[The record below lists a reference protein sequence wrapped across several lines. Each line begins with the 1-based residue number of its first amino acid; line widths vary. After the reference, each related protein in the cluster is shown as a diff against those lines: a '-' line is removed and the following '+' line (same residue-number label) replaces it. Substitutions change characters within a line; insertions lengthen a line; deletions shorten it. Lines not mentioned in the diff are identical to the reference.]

1 MAIPNQ
7 VIQEIMDK
15 VDIVDV
21 VSRYVHLKKSGSSI
35 VGLCP
40 FHNEKTPSFHVSPDK
55 QLYYCFGCQ
64 NGGTVINF
72 IMNIENL
79 DFVEAVKL
87 LGEQAGVNVPD
98 EKEFDN
104 AKAQKKKRLYLA
116 NAEAGRFFY
125 HCLAQDQAKGARQY
139 LAGRGLSSQTI
150 ARFGVGFAPN
160 TWDSLIKHLKSKG
173 FQEEEILD
181 AGLASKSSKNSIFD
195 RFRNR
200 IMFPILDIRGN
211 VIGFGGRVMDDSLPK
226 YLNTS
231 DTMIF
236 DKSANLFGLNIAKKS
251 SQQRLI
257 VVEGYMDV
265 ITLHQN
271 GVDTAVA
278 SLGTA
283 FTEQQ
288 AKLVKRYAQE
298 IILCYDGDGAGKKAA
313 GRALGIL
320 NEAGIKTKVITL
332 QGAKDPD
339 EYCKKFGVSK
349 FLETI
354 EHAETP
360 VLYKIGILKAKYDLK
375 VPDQKI
381 SFLNDVAQELVKLP
395 NEIEREIYGKEIALE
410 AGVSYEAVQSQV
422 KKQLAVLKK
431 KRQHKEKIEAIK
443 DLNQKT
449 IVKDGTS
456 SLLQETEAKLLSL
469 MFYDRKAFQRIVSRF
484 DPLDFTE
491 ELHQQIAQKIIQLR
505 TDKAEL
511 REMDLISLFDIE
523 KAGAIS
529 GVLNSKTYFEDSLQ
543 AADELMETI
552 QQFRRNGNVIELAKS
567 GNLEKAK
574 ELLQRKTR
582 KGQRKE

>member
-431 KRQHKEKIEAIK
+431 KRQQKEKIEAIK

-574 ELLQRKTR
+574 ELLQQKKR

>member
-1 MAIPNQ
+1 M
-7 VIQEIMDK
+7 
-15 VDIVDV
+15 
-21 VSRYVHLKKSGSSI
+21 
-35 VGLCP
+35 
-40 FHNEKTPSFHVSPDK
+40 
-55 QLYYCFGCQ
+55 
-64 NGGTVINF
+64 
-72 IMNIENL
+72 
-79 DFVEAVKL
+79 
-87 LGEQAGVNVPD
+87 
-98 EKEFDN
+98 
-104 AKAQKKKRLYLA
+104 
-116 NAEAGRFFY
+116 
-125 HCLAQDQAKGARQY
+125 
-139 LAGRGLSSQTI
+139 
-150 ARFGVGFAPN
+150 
-160 TWDSLIKHLKSKG
+160 IKHLKSKG

-431 KRQHKEKIEAIK
+431 KRQQKEKIEAIK

-574 ELLQRKTR
+574 ELLQQKKR

>member
-181 AGLASKSSKNSIFD
+181 AGLASKSSKNSVFD

-431 KRQHKEKIEAIK
+431 KRQQKEKIEAIK